1 MALSPV
7 QPPHPRARPQL
18 DLASTPSAASAATG
32 ATGAS
37 SATGA
42 TGASSAT
49 AASGAFSAVAAT
61 PAPTVSGAHA
71 GGGERS
77 HEYRAGL
84 ALAEAIIPGSA
95 KIPAADEA
103 TYEKSME
110 VLRDFHPGVV
120 TAFNLGVRAL
130 DAAALA
136 FTGRRFHELGAPK
149 QEELILRW
157 QTDPVLKT
165 PLAAVSLIFKFVHF
179 DRPEVYGTL
188 GGKLNVVQNLE
199 QPRWLSQVH
208 RADAYP
214 DDELEC
220 EVVVVGT
227 GAGGAVVGR
236 ELAEKGFAVVFV
248 EEGEHHRRDV
258 FDGRA
263 VEAHKRFYRGAFT
276 VGNSPMPIF
285 IGRLFG
291 GSTAV
296 NGGTSFR
303 TPPWVLER
311 WCEEIGVDDFAPDA
325 MAPYFEKVERF
336 LSIEPSPRDIIGPIA
351 DFVARGADALG
362 WSHAPIPRNAP
373 GCDGKGFCDF
383 GCRTDARLGTNL
395 SYMPA
400 ALNKGAVCL
409 TAARVEQVLV
419 EGGRAA
425 GVVAVTPTGRRVR
438 VRAST
443 VILAGGA
450 VPTPLMLLK
459 QGLANSSGQVGRN
472 LSVHP
477 STGYSAIA
485 PEGIHGARHVPQGY
499 GLDQFLRDGILVL
512 TAQPDYN
519 VSGVIFPFAGQRLM
533 EAVDNIESMAA
544 FGILVSD
551 AKASGRVWRDVG
563 GLPAITYNL
572 DADDVKRMH
581 KAMVVTS
588 EMALAAGARY
598 LYPFVVGHERLDGA
612 RGLDAFRKERL
623 GPADFVWT
631 SYHPLGTCRMGRDP
645 KTSVVDTDHASHDVP
660 GLFIVDGS
668 TVRGPIGVNPQLTI
682 MATATR
688 AAERIAARIR

>member
-1 MALSPV
+1 M
-7 QPPHPRARPQL
+7 R
-18 DLASTPSAASAATG
+18 SA
-32 ATGAS
+32 
-37 SATGA
+37 
-42 TGASSAT
+42 
-49 AASGAFSAVAAT
+49 
-61 PAPTVSGAHA
+61 
-71 GGGERS
+71 
-77 HEYRAGL
+77 EYRAGL
-84 ALAEAIIPGSA
+84 ALAEAIIPGSL

-103 TYEKSME
+103 TYERSMA
-110 VLRDFHPGVV
+110 VMSDFHPGIVR
-120 TAFNLGVRAL
+120 AFNVGVRVL

-136 FTGRRFHELGAPK
+136 YTGRRFHDLDAPK
-149 QEELILRW
+149 QEELLLRW

-188 GGKLNVVQNLE
+188 GGKLNVVKNIE
-199 QPRWLSQVH
+199 EPRWLSQVQ

-214 DDELEC
+214 DHEVEC

-236 ELAEKGFAVVFV
+236 ELAERGLAVVFL
-248 EEGEHHRRDV
+248 EEGEHYRRDA

-263 VEAHKRFYRGAFT
+263 IEAHKRFYRGAFT

-285 IGRLFG
+285 MGRLFG
-291 GSTAV
+291 GSTAI
-296 NGGTSFR
+296 NGGTSLR
-303 TPPWVLER
+303 TPPWVLDR
-311 WCEEIGVDDFAPDA
+311 WCEALGTDEFAPEA

-336 LSIEPSPRDIIGPIA
+336 LSVEPSPRDVIGPIA
-351 DFVARGADALG
+351 DFIARGCDALG
-362 WSHAPIPRNAP
+362 WSHMAVPRNAP

-400 ALNKGAVCL
+400 ALTKGALCL
-409 TAARVEQVLV
+409 TGARVDEVLM
-419 EGGRAA
+419 EHGRAV
-425 GVVAVTPTGRRVR
+425 GVLAVTPTGRRVR
-438 VRAST
+438 VRGQA

-450 VPTPLMLLK
+450 VPTPLLLLK
-459 QGLANSSGQVGRN
+459 QGLANASGQVGRN

-477 STGYSAIA
+477 STGYAAIA
-485 PEGIHGARHVPQGY
+485 PEIMRGPSHVPQGY
-499 GLDQFLRDGILVL
+499 GFDQFLRDGILVL

-519 VSGVIFPFAGQRLM
+519 VSGVIFPLAGQRLM
-533 EAVDNIESMAA
+533 EAVDQIEYAA
-544 FGILVSD
+544 SFGILVSD

-572 DADDVKRMH
+572 DPDDARRMH
-581 KAMVVTS
+581 QAMVLTS
-588 EMALAAGARY
+588 EMALAAGARH
-598 LYPFVVGHERLDGA
+598 LYPFVVGHKRLDGA
-612 RGLDAFRKERL
+612 KDLDAFRKEKL
-623 GPADFVWT
+623 GASDFVWT

-645 KTSVVDTDHASHDVP
+645 KTSVVDLDHAVHGVP

-688 AAERIAARIR
+688 AAERIAARIA